1 MSEQKIEQFWR
12 DATAEDVA
20 GIAST
25 RKPIAA
31 RMRDI
36 DNETWVEVLLAGWY
50 IRRSDAMWFDSDGAA
65 WNQCQVYAPQQYWLN
80 KPDPGEGYRLL
91 EKFPDEGVE
100 ENDQFFDRDIWLPAR
115 LHLQQ
120 IHGTWY
126 RRRIE
131 PPTPSESVA
140 LAMQMACER
149 FGGFDGV
156 FNGASF
162 SGAFRELAGVNC
174 SLDGYVVA
182 TILNGRADV
191 EVLKGGSHYR
201 FLGYVQKIDANCEP
215 VNSPEKLEGSRSKD
229 YIPSG
234 WVKLSDDEPRLA
246 SDAYWSQGASEWCL
260 IGEDRI
266 NFANR
271 SKWPAIRQA
280 FNQMR
285 TLLVA
290 DCCYCL
296 PNGQKIRTTE
306 KGFEVL

>member
-1 MSEQKIEQFWR
+1 MTEQKIEEFWR

-20 GIAST
+20 RVMKGEKVEARFRDGEGTSWCL
-25 RKPIAA
+25 RKLI
-31 RMRDI
+31 
-36 DNETWVEVLLAGWY
+36 GWNTGLF
-50 IRRSDAMWFDSDGAA
+50 RCDRAEGWK
-65 WNQCQVYAPQQYWLN
+65 QCQVYEPQQWWLD

-91 EKFPDEGVE
+91 EKFPDEPKLATDEVWDCHPRE
-100 ENDQFFDRDIWLPAR
+100 WRKIFTNDDDQVKTA
-115 LHLQQ
+115 
-120 IHGTWY
+120 WY

-131 PPTPSESVA
+131 PEKVA
-140 LAMQMACER
+140 
-149 FGGFDGV
+149 
-156 FNGASF
+156 
-162 SGAFRELAGVNC
+162 
-174 SLDGYVVA
+174 
-182 TILNGRADV
+182 
-191 EVLKGGSHYR
+191 
-201 FLGYVQKIDANCEP
+201 
-215 VNSPEKLEGSRSKD
+215 SRSKD
-229 YIPSG
+229 YIPNG
-234 WVKLSDDEPRLA
+234 WIKLSDDEPRLA

-260 IGEDRI
+260 IGEDRV